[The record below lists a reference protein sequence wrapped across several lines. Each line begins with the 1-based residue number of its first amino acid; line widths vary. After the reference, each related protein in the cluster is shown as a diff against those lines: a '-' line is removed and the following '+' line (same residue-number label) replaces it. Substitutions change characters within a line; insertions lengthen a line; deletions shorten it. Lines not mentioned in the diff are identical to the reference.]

1 VSSRAPAAEGGP
13 AAARAGRAPASES
26 TSSSASPFP
35 PRAHSPSLSPSRP
48 VPASPR
54 ADHIHPFFQKLFET
68 GVDEMSWDDMVSER
82 ERSEFTLWRLHT

>member
-1 VSSRAPAAEGGP
+1 MSSRAPAAEGGP
-13 AAARAGRAPASES
+13 AAARAGRAPASGS

-35 PRAHSPSLSPSRP
+35 PRAHSPALIPRP

-68 GVDEMSWDDMVSER
+68 GVDEMSWDDMVSAR
-82 ERSEFTLWRLHT
+82 ERSEWA